1 MVWKIFFCS
10 EFPVI
15 PEKWFRKEEEE
26 RQLRSFLLFKQTQK
40 TNPEVSKCF
49 NKTRNRLLNKIF
61 SLKKQLLWFPKNS

>member
-1 MVWKIFFCS
+1 MVCKIFFCS

-40 TNPEVSKCF
+40 TNPEVSKSF

-61 SLKKQLLWFPKNS
+61 SLKK

>member
-1 MVWKIFFCS
+1 MVCKIFFCS
-10 EFPVI
+10 EFLVI

-40 TNPEVSKCF
+40 TNPEVSKSF

-61 SLKKQLLWFPKNS
+61 SLKK